1 MFSLDGKVAIV
12 TGSTRGIGRAVV
24 QAFAEAGA
32 RVVVSSRKQEA
43 CDAVAAE
50 LAAQGHEALAV
61 ACHAGR
67 SDELA
72 RLVSRTQETFGR
84 LDLLVC
90 NAAVNPV
97 YGPLEELSDE
107 AFDKILQTNVRGA
120 FRLCALACPLI
131 AANGGGA
138 VVLMS
143 SIAGL
148 RASNN
153 IGAYGISKAAMSGLA
168 RQLAAEWGPRGI
180 RVNAIAPGLVKT
192 DFARALWEDP
202 ERRARAEQRNPLRR
216 LGEAEDIAGVA
227 LFLASAAGAYVTGQT
242 IVADGGETI
251 V

>member
-1 MFSLDGKVAIV
+1 MFSLAGKVAIV
-12 TGSTRGIGRAVV
+12 TGSTRGIGRAIV

-32 RVVVSSRKQEA
+32 KVVVSSRKPEA
-43 CDAVAAE
+43 CDEAA
-50 LAAQGHEALAV
+50 AALTAEGHEALAV

-67 SDELA
+67 SDQLA
-72 RLVSRTQETFGR
+72 ALVERTRAAFGR
-84 LDLLVC
+84 LDILVC

-97 YGPLEELSDE
+97 YGPLAELEDE

-120 FRLCALACPLI
+120 FRLCGLACPLI
-131 AANGGGA
+131 AQAGGGA

-148 RASNN
+148 RASSN
-153 IGAYGISKAAMSGLA
+153 IGAYGISKAAMAALA
-168 RQLAAEWGPRGI
+168 RQLAAEWGPSGI

-216 LGEAEDIAGVA
+216 LGEPEDIAGVA

>member
-1 MFSLDGKVAIV
+1 MFALTGKVAIV
-12 TGSTRGIGRAVV
+12 TGSTRGIGRAIV

-32 RVVVSSRKQEA
+32 KVVVSSRKQEA
-43 CDAVAAE
+43 CDAVARE
-50 LAAQGHEALAV
+50 LGEAGHEALAV

-67 SDELA
+67 SEELA
-72 RLVSRTQETFGR
+72 ALVARTKEHFGR
-84 LDLLVC
+84 LDVLVC
-90 NAAVNPV
+90 NAAINPV
-97 YGPLEELSDE
+97 YGPLEEMTDE
-107 AFDKILQTNVRGA
+107 AFDKILQTNLRGA

-131 AANGGGA
+131 AAAGGGS
-138 VVLMS
+138 VVLMG
-143 SIAGL
+143 SIAGV
-148 RASNN
+148 RASSN

-168 RQLAAEWGPRGI
+168 RQLAAEWGPRGV

-216 LGEAEDIAGVA
+216 LGEPEDIAGVA